1 MTLHNPSDPNDPS
14 SRKRKPRD
22 GERQAYRILNLVSY
36 LLDCPNG
43 ATRNE
48 LADYF
53 NVHRSTISRDLAKLP
68 NKSEIYEGPDG
79 RLHVDRSRYLVNTS
93 FTLHEVMALYL
104 ATRLLATRMDRRN
117 LHAASAL
124 RKLSGAVE
132 KLAPSISHQIDLS
145 SKSLGSKDQ
154 WEDPLYIQ
162 ALETLTQALADGK
175 KVRLWHVNEK
185 SGDVHEYTF
194 SPYFIEPYAIGQST
208 HVVGAKEPDGKLRT
222 FKIERIEKV
231 ELISE
236 HYSLPVDFSPQELLE
251 DAWGIWFTEEE
262 PVEVVLRF
270 GPEVVNRVRESRWH
284 RSQEIRELDNGFL
297 EWRAKVSTWKEMLP
311 WIRGWGAGVEVLA
324 PSDLREEIAADARR
338 LAELYK

>member
-1 MTLHNPSDPNDPS
+1 MTIQHQSDPDSRS
-14 SRKRKPRD
+14 SKKRKQRD

-36 LLDCPNG
+36 LLDYPDG
-43 ATRNE
+43 VTRNE

-68 NKSEIYEGPDG
+68 NKSEIYEGSDG
-79 RLHVDRSRYLVNTS
+79 RLHVDRSQYLVNTS

-132 KLAPSISHQIDLS
+132 KLAPSISHQMLLS
-145 SKSLGSKDQ
+145 SKALGSKDR
-154 WEDPLYIQ
+154 WEDPVYIR

-175 KVRLWHVNEK
+175 KVRLQHVNEK
-185 SGDVHEYTF
+185 SGTVHEYVF

-208 HVVGAKEPDGKLRT
+208 HVIGAKEPDGKLRT

-231 ELISE
+231 DLLSE
-236 HYSLPVDFSPQELLE
+236 HYVLPADFSPQELLE

-262 PVEVVLRF
+262 PLEVVLRF
-270 GPEVVNRVRESRWH
+270 SPAVAGRVKESRWH
-284 RSQEIRELDNGFL
+284 RSQEIKELENGFL
-297 EWRAKVSTWKEMLP
+297 EWRARVSTWKEMLP
-311 WIRGWGAGVEVLA
+311 WIRGWGAEVEVIGPL
-324 PSDLREEIAADARR
+324 DLREEIAQEASRM
-338 LAELYK
+338 AELYK

>member
-1 MTLHNPSDPNDPS
+1 MTIPNQSDSGVPS
-14 SRKRKPRD
+14 SKKRKKRD

-68 NKSEIYEGPDG
+68 NRSEMYEGSDG

-132 KLAPSISHQIDLS
+132 KLAPSISNQMALS

-175 KVRLWHVNEK
+175 KVRLWHINEK
-185 SGDVHEYTF
+185 SGEVHEYVF

-231 ELISE
+231 ELLNDRYI
-236 HYSLPVDFSPQELLE
+236 LPVDFSPLELLE

-262 PVEVVLRF
+262 PVEIVLRF
-270 GPEVVNRVRESRWH
+270 GPEVVNRVKESRWH

-311 WIRGWGAGVEVLA
+311 WVRGWGAGVEVLA
-324 PSDLREEIAADARR
+324 PPDLREEIAQEAQKMA
-338 LAELYK
+338 LLYQ

>member
-1 MTLHNPSDPNDPS
+1 MTMPSQPETVS
-14 SRKRKPRD
+14 YLSKTRKQRD

-36 LLDCPNG
+36 LLECPNG

-68 NKSEIYEGPDG
+68 NKAEMYEGSDG
-79 RLHVDRSRYLVNTS
+79 RLHVDRSQYLVNTS

-132 KLAPSISHQIDLS
+132 KLAPSISRQMALS
-145 SKSLGSKDQ
+145 SKALGSKDQ
-154 WEDPLYIQ
+154 WEDPNYIR

-185 SGDVHEYTF
+185 TGDVHEYVF

-222 FKIERIEKV
+222 FKIERIERV
-231 ELISE
+231 ELLSE
-236 HYSLPVDFSPQELLE
+236 HYTLPVDFSPQELLE

-270 GPEVVNRVRESRWH
+270 SPEVVNRVKESRWH
-284 RSQEIRELDNGFL
+284 RSQEVRELDDGFL

-311 WIRGWGAGVEVLA
+311 WVRGWGAGVEVLA
-324 PSDLREEIAADARR
+324 PSDLRDEIAQEAHRMAD
-338 LAELYK
+338 LYK